1 MAHNLVSGILQ
12 RSTDAVTRL
21 KNVANV
27 LTAPD
32 TYSKLQ
38 SGAGYLAS
46 GVLPAQLTLEKKSV
60 AVDPH
65 PLQALYPQLKKATE
79 QQLRFPDLRQRLD
92 RMPDKLR
99 DAILLEMNGSVEPG
113 DEARLLNAIK
123 NVVERRLDA
132 QEQRAKNTVFGTVY
146 RMAGQPRTPDLQ
158 WGEHNAKED
167 TLRLIRALHRHQHLE
182 VPGKEIAIYSEIE
195 KKAKQSSCLFH
206 LYRKEPERG
215 AIGFHNGIRNT
226 LEDVKSSAIQL
237 SDRCGQGH
245 NIHCTYSAT
254 AGAKSDVYSAA
265 LGQSRISTPGVLQ
278 LLERWNDYFEQN
290 STDPILQIC
299 HSRGAIE
306 VYNALMHL
314 PEEKRQ
320 RIIVIAVAPACFI
333 PTTDAKKVVNLV
345 IASDPVPKVALNRHV
360 HNPNTILLPEHAD
373 GKFSHLFLGSSYMD
387 NLAPLIDRYLR
398 TNEI

>member
-1 MAHNLVSGILQ
+1 MAHNLISGVWQ
-12 RSTDAVTRL
+12 MSVDATNYL
-21 KNVANV
+21 KTAAGY
-27 LTAPD
+27 LTSAE

-60 AVDPH
+60 SVDPH
-65 PLQALYPQLKKATE
+65 PLQSLYPQLKKATE

-92 RMPDKLR
+92 RMPEKLR
-99 DAILLEMNGSVEPG
+99 DVILLEMNGSVESG
-113 DEARLLNAIK
+113 DEARLLNVIK
-123 NVVERRLDA
+123 SVVERRLDA
-132 QEQRAKNTVFGTVY
+132 QEQLAKNAIYGTVY
-146 RMAGQPRTPDLQ
+146 RIAGQPQTSDLQ

-182 VPGKEIAIYSEIE
+182 IPGKEIAIYSEIE
-195 KKAKQSSCLFH
+195 KGAKQPSCPFH
-206 LYRKEPERG
+206 LYRKEPECG
-215 AIGFHNGIRNT
+215 AIGFHNGICNT
-226 LEDVKSSAIQL
+226 LEDVKFSAVQL

-254 AGAKSDVYSAA
+254 VSAKSDVYSAV

-290 STDPILQIC
+290 STDPLLQIC

-320 RIIVIAVAPACFI
+320 RIIVIAVAPAYFI

-345 IASDPVPKVALNRHV
+345 IPSDPIPKVALNRHV
-360 HNPNTILLPEHAD
+360 PNPNTMLLPEHAD
-373 GKFSHLFLGSSYMD
+373 GKFSHLFLGSSYM
-387 NLAPLIDRYLR
+387 NALAPLIDRYLR